1 MHVKILANYF
11 YRLPDVIAM
20 TENKIKCP
28 ICGKM
33 NEPNAETC
41 KMCKTHLSPNDKG
54 SVSVKSPKSRGKTI
68 TIVDIEDPLTRKR
81 LEELTLIPG
90 VNRKKALLLYQ
101 SGIHSMD
108 DFLQKAFHGERMSAN
123 YSRTVANKLLVR
135 SLKNKKVK
143 TDIPCPSCNAANP
156 VDVER
161 CHVCNFDI
169 KKEMESVNLSK
180 ISTQLSES
188 VTGILA
194 SLNESEDFE
203 ALPDEMKAQ
212 IASLVDSDDIDFD
225 MDKPKELE
233 NLGIDIET
241 IDEEETENKA
251 KNVSQ
256 SQQSTTDEKTVLI
269 PGAGIPS
276 PDSPQKTDVSVKK
289 IPSKDSAAL
298 KEQKPAKIP
307 ESAAPSGKQE
317 KIRKVLTEKMDQW
330 RKSGYDV
337 SGLEQ
342 YLEDVEGFK
351 VKAKEILGNGKV
363 VKIKYAKQV
372 EMWKEKGFDISEL
385 EPLLETDLDAF
396 MEKAKDILKK
406 QKKK

>member
-1 MHVKILANYF
+1 
-11 YRLPDVIAM
+11 M
-20 TENKIKCP
+20 TENKLKCP

-33 NEPNAETC
+33 NEHSADSC
-41 KMCKTHLSPNDKG
+41 KMCKTHLSKKENGNLD
-54 SVSVKSPKSRGKTI
+54 VKSPKSRGKTI
-68 TIVDIEDPLTRKR
+68 TIVDIEDPITRKR

-90 VNRKKALLLYQ
+90 VTRKKALLLYQ

-143 TDIPCPSCNAANP
+143 TDIPCPSCNALNP
-156 VDVER
+156 VDVEK

-169 KKEMESVNLSK
+169 KKEMESINLSK

-212 IASLVDSDDIDFD
+212 IASLVDSEDIDFD

-233 NLGIDIET
+233 SLGIDIDK
-241 IDEEETENKA
+241 IDEPPVEDTGM
-251 KNVSQ
+251 Q
-256 SQQSTTDEKTVLI
+256 TTDGEHGQQTAVAENQTPK
-269 PGAGIPS
+269 PDAEIPS
-276 PDSPQKTDVSVKK
+276 LDSPQETEDPVKAQ
-289 IPSKDSAAL
+289 SKDSVPL
-298 KEQKPAKIP
+298 KEQKPAKAP

-337 SGLEQ
+337 SGLDQ

-363 VKIKYAKQV
+363 VKTKYAKQV
-372 EMWKEKGFDISEL
+372 EMWKEKGFDVSEL

-396 MEKAKDILKK
+396 MDKAKDILKK